1 MGQSTRVEEASDEVK
16 KLVSIIHRLPNEIKV
31 HIFDHVAASQ
41 PEKYLHVIRPG
52 HVHLFA
58 DDMLKHLPSIDT
70 AEGLVHPALD
80 WISLAEEAIVKNA
93 IFHIE
98 TDFTIPFPGS
108 MLQQSKH
115 IHYLSLTICS
125 FHDILDMSVVAKR
138 LPQIKT
144 QFPQLLSLD
153 ITIDMNYLYEGTVY
167 GVWDPSWDPFLE
179 VKGRSRMLRIMEGI
193 QARKML
199 MVHDRMVRRWI
210 WHG

>member
-1 MGQSTRVEEASDEVK
+1 MDFVPYQRPSGRWVLKPDRCFLTDRTQADREAPVNRTVDRLMGQSTRVEEASDEAK

-41 PEKYLHVIRPG
+41 PEKYLTVIRPG

-70 AEGLVHPALD
+70 AKGLVHPALD
-80 WISLAEEAIVKNA
+80 WISLAKEAIVKNA

-115 IHYLSLTICS
+115 IQYLSLTNMFI
-125 FHDILDMSVVAKR
+125 
-138 LPQIKT
+138 P
-144 QFPQLLSLD
+144 
-153 ITIDMNYLYEGTVY
+153 
-167 GVWDPSWDPFLE
+167 
-179 VKGRSRMLRIMEGI
+179 
-193 QARKML
+193 
-199 MVHDRMVRRWI
+199 
-210 WHG
+210 